1 MRDLTDFERAISWKI
16 IKICWLAVAVAS
28 VVSLIFIYTP
38 FTTGTVNQV
47 LAMTLTFATGIGFIS
62 VLYKF
67 QVANYY
73 LKYFVNLILILMTNI
88 IIVIM
93 NNPEMFNFYYFI
105 MAINTSYRDRVLHLT
120 SSFIQV
126 ISYLL
131 MALFFPSILP
141 APTVEDSTTSLLVT
155 RLATF
160 FIVALLIDLLNHY
173 TAEVRVI
180 LLEKDEEVFKSAF
193 SDSSNALIQALEVRD
208 QYTRGHAFRTSC
220 YARIISKCFD
230 LAIPEDVFVDACLLH
245 DIGKIGISDDVL
257 TQNKKLTKGDLSLI
271 KKHPEMGSTIIS
283 SAKSLQMAIPMV
295 LYHHE
300 RYDGNGYPKG
310 LKGEDIPLE
319 ARILALADSFD
330 AMTSDRPYR
339 KRLSLSRAI
348 DEIREQAG
356 KQFCPKVVE
365 AFFKVEDE
373 IYNFHKNYQ

>member
-1 MRDLTDFERAISWKI
+1 MRELTDFERAISLKV

-28 VVSLIFIYTP
+28 VVSFAIIYSPYTK
-38 FTTGTVNQV
+38 GTVSQV
-47 LAMTLTFATGIGFIS
+47 VAMTLTFASGIGFMSI
-62 VLYKF
+62 LYKF
-67 QVANYY
+67 EIANYY
-73 LKYFVNLILILMTNI
+73 LKYFVNLVLIIMTAI

-120 SSFIQV
+120 SSFVQV

-131 MALFFPSILP
+131 ISIFFPTILP
-141 APTVEDSTTSLLVT
+141 AATAEDSTISLLVT
-155 RLATF
+155 RITTF

-173 TAEVRVI
+173 TSEVRVK
-180 LLEKDEEVFKSAF
+180 LLQKDEEVFRSAF
-193 SDSSNALIQALEVRD
+193 SDSSNALIQALEIRD
-208 QYTRGHAFRTSC
+208 EYTRGHAFRTSC
-220 YARIISKCFD
+220 YAKIISKCFD
-230 LAIPEDVFVDACLLH
+230 LTIPEDVFVDACLLH
-245 DIGKIGISDDVL
+245 DIGKIGISDVVL
-257 TQNKKLTKGDLSLI
+257 TQDKKLTEEDVSLI

-310 LKGEDIPLE
+310 LKGAEIPLE
-319 ARILALADSFD
+319 ARILALADAFD

-339 KRLSLSRAI
+339 KRLTLTLAI
-348 DEIREQAG
+348 NEIREQTG

-373 IYNFHKNYQ
+373 IYKTFKNYL